1 MKRALMMGLLLVGLI
16 SISLV
21 QTVPKQ
27 VDNDVGIELM
37 FSQGVDD
44 FTMVAVAP
52 SMEIENPIWVD
63 IYEFAN
69 IFQDVGTVAGIDNS
83 QATPTQM
90 KSNDAVMPDPV
101 AEGLFRLDIGER
113 VQMNLSYTRASL
125 DDIVNEGLY
134 RLDIGETVVVRNNQ
148 RSTRTG

>member
-1 MKRALMMGLLLVGLI
+1 MGLLLIGL
-16 SISLV
+16 SLATLV

-37 FSQGVDD
+37 FYQGVDD